1 MDTETQ
7 GWEWLLLPPN
17 RCGDGG
23 QKGTGKISP
32 GIVSLRLMFP
42 WLKKSWKILGMSQWE
57 ESELSVLIKWDLR
70 ETRTMNSSHSLL
82 QDAKNILTLLG
93 A

>member
-1 MDTETQ
+1 MEEMKMDTETQ

-17 RCGDGG
+17 RCGDGA

-42 WLKKSWKILGMSQWE
+42 WLKKIGKSWEWPSGKTVNRLC
-57 ESELSVLIKWDLR
+57 
-70 ETRTMNSSHSLL
+70 LL
-82 QDAKNILTLLG
+82 NGT
-93 A
+93 